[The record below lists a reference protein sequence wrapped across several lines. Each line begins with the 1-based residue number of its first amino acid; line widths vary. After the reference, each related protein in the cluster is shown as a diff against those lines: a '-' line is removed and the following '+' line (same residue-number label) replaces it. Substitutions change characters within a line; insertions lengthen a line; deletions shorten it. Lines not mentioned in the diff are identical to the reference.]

1 MNKLTLGVAVLGLAA
16 TGWAGE
22 TYRASTVPEL
32 VECLGKV
39 QSGDSI
45 VLASGTYDLTG
56 VVFDDTYHLD
66 VSGKGDLTIEGED
79 ATSWKE
85 TDSHE
90 TSTYLVSD
98 GSHRIFQHNQSGLQV
113 KNITFKGITSSLS
126 APIAQSSGYAGCPL
140 FENCVFKNITAPQG
154 CADYVRVRDCLYS
167 GNRATSNGSCGYY
180 VYANGCVFE
189 NNSAG
194 NNAACIVIGSVEDCA
209 FTNNWCDI
217 SNWGSG
223 GVLASPDVNMT
234 VARCTFSNCRSGYY
248 GGVIC
253 DDGSDATHFEISDST
268 FVNCSA
274 SVSGGAI
281 YGKATTRIT
290 NCTFDGCSASSAGC
304 CHGGVLTD
312 CVVTNG
318 QASGWAGGCRYSV
331 LTNCTVIGCRAGANA
346 AGLAQCTAVH
356 CTLSDN
362 VTARE
367 YQCNYRACRLID
379 CDISASA
386 LIAASFLDRCVLHDM
401 VSKDN
406 GFNVIFLGDAVNVAD
421 GDIPLEVRNC
431 LIRDSSADYF
441 LRAYGGTGKIENCT
455 FLNNDISNRMICME
469 KISDARPGAFLSNN
483 LFSGNTLAYSDKDTI
498 DLAQNCGANGDLTLR
513 NNLAQAIAESTFGE
527 VVLTVS
533 DNVVG
538 KNARLCGK
546 DNPWGA
552 PDFMIRPS
560 SPARNHALT
569 LDWMAGAKDLLGNNR
584 ILGDFADIG
593 CCECGLEPIG
603 TVLMV
608 R

>member
-22 TYRASTVPEL
+22 TYRASTVAEF
-32 VECLGKV
+32 VESLDKA

-45 VLASGTYDLTG
+45 VLASGKTYDLTG
-56 VVFDDTYHLD
+56 VVFNEKYHLD
-66 VSGKGDLTIEGED
+66 VSGKGNLTIEGED
-79 ATSWKE
+79 ATSWRE
-85 TDSHE
+85 TDNNE
-90 TSTYLVSD
+90 TSTYIISD
-98 GSHRIFQHNQSGLQV
+98 GAHRIFQHNQNGLQV
-113 KNITFKGITSSLS
+113 KNITFKGITSSIS
-126 APIAQSSGYAGCPL
+126 SPIAQTSGYAGRPL
-140 FENCVFKNITAPQG
+140 FENCVFKNITANSG

-167 GNRATSNGSCGYY
+167 GNRATANASCGTY
-180 VYANGCVFE
+180 VYATSCVFE
-189 NNSAG
+189 NNSSG

-209 FTNNWCDI
+209 FTNNWCES
-217 SNWGSG
+217 SNWSSG
-223 GVLASPDVNMT
+223 GVLANSDGTMKVT
-234 VARCTFSNCRSGYY
+234 RCSFFNCRSGYD

-253 DDGSDATHFEISDST
+253 DNDSTAAHFEISDST

-274 SVSGGAI
+274 VVSGGAI
-281 YGKATTRIT
+281 YCGAKTRIT
-290 NCTFDGCSASSAGC
+290 NCTFDGCSASSGGGC
-304 CHGGVLTD
+304 CGGVLTD
-312 CVVTNG
+312 CVVRNCEAT
-318 QASGWAGGCRYSV
+318 GWAGACRYSV
-331 LTNCTVIGCRAGANA
+331 LTNCTVSGCRAMT
-346 AGLAQCTAVH
+346 AGGFAQCTAVH
-356 CTLSDN
+356 CILSN
-362 VTARE
+362 NQNTAE
-367 YQCNYRACRLID
+367 YRTAFRACRLTE
-379 CDISASA
+379 CDISESGT
-386 LIAASFLDRCVLHDM
+386 IRASFLDRCILRDM
-401 VSKDN
+401 RPSV
-406 GFNVIFLGDAVNVAD
+406 GFDAIFLGDAVNVAD

-455 FLNNDISNRMICME
+455 FLNNDISVRMICME
-469 KISDARPGAFLSNN
+469 KISEARPGAFLSNN
-483 LFSGNTLAYSDKDTI
+483 LFSGNTLAHSDKDTI

-513 NNLAQAIAESTFGE
+513 NNLVQAIAESTFGE

-584 ILGDFADIG
+584 ILGDLADIG
-593 CCECGLEPIG
+593 CCECGLMPIG